1 MSSVDLRARARRNKI
16 LGIVHLL
23 IAVGILAAFVVAQ
36 SHR

>member
-1 MSSVDLRARARRNKI
+1 MIDKEARARRNKI

-23 IAVGILAAFVVAQ
+23 IAVGILAAFVFAQ

>member
-16 LGIVHLL
+16 LGVVHLL
-23 IAVGILAAFVVAQ
+23 LALGIVAGFVIAQ